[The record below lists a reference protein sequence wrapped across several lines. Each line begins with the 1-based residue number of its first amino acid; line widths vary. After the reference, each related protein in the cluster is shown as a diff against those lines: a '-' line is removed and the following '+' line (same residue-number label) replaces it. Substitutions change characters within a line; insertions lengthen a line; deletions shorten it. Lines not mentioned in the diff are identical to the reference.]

1 MTSSVGRLYAIAGS
15 IVVFFLLW
23 MLIAAAPWA
32 SRSSDPRLAALAARE
47 QRLQVQSVVVRR
59 IVNHRWA
66 TYHRQLAQQRAQAA
80 LAPPTV
86 SAPAVRVV
94 TLPPL
99 TITKT
104 S

>member
-32 SRSSDPRLAALAARE
+32 PRSTDPRLAALAARE
-47 QRLQVQSVVVRR
+47 QLLQAQTAVVRKV
-59 IVNHRWA
+59 VNERWA
-66 TYHRQLAQQRAQAA
+66 AYRRSLARMKSQSAA
-80 LAPPTV
+80 TPAP
-86 SAPAVRVV
+86 SAPTVRVV